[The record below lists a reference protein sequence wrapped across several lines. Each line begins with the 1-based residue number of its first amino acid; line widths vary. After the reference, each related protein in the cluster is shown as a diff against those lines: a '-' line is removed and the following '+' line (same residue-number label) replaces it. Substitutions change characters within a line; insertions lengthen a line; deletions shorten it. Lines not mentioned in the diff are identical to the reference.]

1 MLAGGV
7 LTCYLGL
14 HIVGLRVEG
23 IGLEGLEG
31 KTSSVGTCKPEAR
44 SPKPENLMLVYRKPY
59 APEPRNPQNPKPYLN
74 LPEPTFFVGSL

>member
-31 KTSSVGTCKPEAR
+31 KTSSVGTCKPV
-44 SPKPENLMLVYRKPY
+44 SPKP
-59 APEPRNPQNPKPYLN
+59 
-74 LPEPTFFVGSL
+74 